1 MPEAEHLSAL
11 AARVANRA
19 LNLEALVSGLRAEVA
34 ELQAENSVLREDLST
49 GRDPGTW
56 RAIWD
61 APGLERQFYEGGEAA

>member
-34 ELQAENSVLREDLST
+34 ELQSENAGLREEASLR
-49 GRDPGTW
+49 GEW
-56 RAIWD
+56 RVVD
-61 APGLERQFYEGGEAA
+61 GEAA